1 MFKVNNEDTRTTP
14 LASLTVN
21 FEHVNAGWDRPISL
35 LTIHA
40 KIFKYLIYNKISE
53 YFIKND
59 LISRVLNLKIYIF
72 NQLFSI
78 T

>member
-1 MFKVNNEDTRTTP
+1 MFKVNNKDTRTTP
-14 LASLTVN
+14 LALLTVN
-21 FEHVNAGWDRPISL
+21 FEHVNAGQDRPISL
-35 LTIHA
+35 LTIYA

-59 LISRVLNLKIYIF
+59 LISRVLNLEIYVF